1 MNKKY
6 FNKRVFV
13 FLLIFGSLLAI
24 QTFAWNNPSQNPPSG
39 AASITADSSGNI
51 GIGMTPT
58 YKLDVTGNSVIGRFI
73 GTGNPEIRVEDSGGS
88 GATAKFGA
96 YENGAGG
103 VLGMVSAHDFRIF
116 TSNAAR
122 ITIKSGGDVGI
133 GTANPGAKLEV
144 NGQVK
149 ITGGTPGSGKVL
161 TSDAAGLGSWQTASG
176 GLSGSGSTNYMAK
189 FTAGT
194 TIGNS
199 QIFDNGTNVSV
210 GTNNPLAKLH
220 AVTNVVNANGTPVL
234 RITAGHYV
242 SPVGSGAALEFGD
255 NGGGND
261 TGFTVGKIRTAH
273 ESTGGQVG
281 MVFHT
286 LNSNSLQE
294 SMRLLSNGNLG
305 VGLTNPSQKIEA
317 NGYVKGTGL
326 CIGNDCR
333 TSWPSSS
340 PSFGVVA
347 DLTNNF
353 ISGTQTYSWATGY
366 AYPIGEVRHFVATVS
381 VSNTSGG
388 IAFINKVGTEYCGG
402 GIQCLR
408 IEWSTYSLSSNST
421 VRVQAIRIQ

>member
-1 MNKKY
+1 
-6 FNKRVFV
+6 
-13 FLLIFGSLLAI
+13 
-24 QTFAWNNPSQNPPSG
+24 
-39 AASITADSSGNI
+39 
-51 GIGMTPT
+51 
-58 YKLDVTGNSVIGRFI
+58 
-73 GTGNPEIRVEDSGGS
+73 
-88 GATAKFGA
+88 
-96 YENGAGG
+96 
-103 VLGMVSAHDFRIF
+103 
-116 TSNAAR
+116 
-122 ITIKSGGDVGI
+122 
-133 GTANPGAKLEV
+133 
-144 NGQVK
+144 
-149 ITGGTPGSGKVL
+149 
-161 TSDAAGLGSWQTASG
+161 
-176 GLSGSGSTNYMAK
+176 MAK